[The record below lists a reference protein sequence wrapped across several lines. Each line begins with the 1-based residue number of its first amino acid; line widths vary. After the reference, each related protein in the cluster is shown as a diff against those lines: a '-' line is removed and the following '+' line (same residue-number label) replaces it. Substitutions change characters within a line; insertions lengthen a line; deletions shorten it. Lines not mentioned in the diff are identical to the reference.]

1 MDTLIRPAT
10 PDDVSEVTQLMYL
23 AARSDRDISLYDVM
37 LPGSMDERLE
47 QLGKLFK
54 AVARSYYHYSHYLV
68 AMVEGRVAGS
78 LCGYNE
84 LEAGAQKL
92 REAFKEIGVGREE
105 GKAMFERMQP
115 FFRVSFPH
123 PDDAWIVEHVAVF
136 PKFRGN
142 GVVQLLL
149 DRVLQTGLDLGY
161 RHAEL
166 GMLIGN
172 TSAQRAYEKAGFV
185 ASEERTDAE
194 FEKIFKGP
202 GMVRMVKELF

>member
-1 MDTLIRPAT
+1 MDVLIRPAT
-10 PDDVSEVTQLMYL
+10 PEDVSEVTQLMYM
-23 AARSDRDISLYDVM
+23 AAKSNKDTSLYDIM
-37 LPGSMDERLE
+37 IPGSMAGRLE
-47 QLGKLFK
+47 MLGKLFL
-54 AVARSYYHYSHYLV
+54 ANARSYYHYSHYLV
-68 AMVEGRVAGS
+68 AVVKDKVAGS

-92 REAFKEIGVGREE
+92 GEAFKEIGVNREE
-105 GKAMFERMQP
+105 GKAMLERMQP
-115 FFRVSFPH
+115 FFRVNYPH
-123 PDDAWIVEHVAVF
+123 PEDAWIVEHVAVF
-136 PKFRGN
+136 PQFRGN

-149 DRVLQTGLDLGY
+149 DQVIQIGRDLGY

-185 ASEERTDAE
+185 AADERTDPE
-194 FEKIFKGP
+194 FERIFKGP

>member
-1 MDTLIRPAT
+1 VKD
-10 PDDVSEVTQLMYL
+10 
-23 AARSDRDISLYDVM
+23 
-37 LPGSMDERLE
+37 
-47 QLGKLFK
+47 K
-54 AVARSYYHYSHYLV
+54 
-68 AMVEGRVAGS
+68 VAGS

-92 REAFKEIGVGREE
+92 GEAFKEIGVNREE
-105 GKAMFERMQP
+105 GKAMLERMQP
-115 FFRVSFPH
+115 FFRVNYPH
-123 PDDAWIVEHVAVF
+123 PEDAWIVEHVAVF
-136 PKFRGN
+136 PQFRGN

-149 DRVLQTGLDLGY
+149 DQVIQIGRDLGY

-185 ASEERTDAE
+185 AADERTDPE
-194 FEKIFKGP
+194 FERIFKGP